1 MTDASGLTDIL
12 GTLAAL
18 STGATP
24 AAVGEGVAADGL
36 IVARAAMPGQ
46 VTGIELDPAV
56 LGLDLASL
64 AAELT
69 AAVNAALTDLRTQ
82 AGVGG
87 DAVDLGALGGQLRE
101 IQESTVRQ
109 FSAFTESLL
118 DAQSRLAR
126 RADDAR

>member
-1 MTDASGLTDIL
+1 M